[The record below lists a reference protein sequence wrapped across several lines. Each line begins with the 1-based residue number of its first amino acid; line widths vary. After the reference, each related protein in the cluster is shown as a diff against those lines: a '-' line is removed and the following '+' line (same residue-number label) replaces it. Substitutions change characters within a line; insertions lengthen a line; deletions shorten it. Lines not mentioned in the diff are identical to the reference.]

1 MPIAGGTLWR
11 QHGAMSLATCYSRAQ
26 SGLHAPLVTVEVHL
40 SGGLPSFNIVGL
52 PETEV
57 KEARDRVRAALINAS
72 LEFPASRVTVNLAPA
87 ELPKEGG
94 RFDLAIAIGILA
106 ASHQLPGA
114 KLEDYEFAGELA
126 LSGAIR
132 PIRGALNFARA
143 SDSARRTLI
152 LPLANGA
159 EAALIDEVDAYTA
172 RHLLE
177 VLAHFRGRES
187 LPRVIAAEPTVRAWA
202 AADLSDVKGQAHAKR
217 ALEVAAAGG
226 HNLLMIGPPG
236 TGKSMLA
243 ARLPGILPPMPK
255 AAALEAAAVQSIS
268 TAGLD
273 LTRFGERPYRAPHH
287 TASAV
292 ALVGGGSDPKPGEIS
307 LAHEGVLFLDELPEF
322 QRQVLEVLREP
333 LESGKVSISR
343 AARQAEFPARF
354 MLIAAMNPCQIG
366 CPGAGPCRCN
376 PQAAARYRNRISGPL
391 LDRIDIQI
399 TVPRLP
405 LDDLRAPAQGGETSA
420 QVRLRTSAARACQL
434 ARSGVENARLST
446 KQIERDCALTETDGF
461 WLTQAISKLG
471 LSARA
476 YHRILKL
483 ARTIADLAEAESI
496 ERTHLLEAISYRRGL
511 ELFGPGAA

>member
-1 MPIAGGTLWR
+1 
-11 QHGAMSLATCYSRAQ
+11 MSLATCYSRAQ
-26 SGLHAPLVTVEVHL
+26 SGLLAPLVTVEVHL

-106 ASHQLPGA
+106 ASHQLAGA

-143 SDSARRTLI
+143 SDTARRKLI
-152 LPLANGA
+152 LPEANGA
-159 EAALIDEVDAYTA
+159 EAALIDDVEAYTA

-177 VLAHFRGRES
+177 VLAYFRGREQ
-187 LPRVIAAEPTVRAWA
+187 LPPVQAKVYPPNTQLP
-202 AADLSDVKGQAHAKR
+202 DLADVKGQSHAKR
-217 ALEVAAAGG
+217 ALEIAAAGG
-226 HNLLMIGPPG
+226 HNLLMVGPPG

-243 ARLPGILPPMPK
+243 ARMPSILPPMPK
-255 AAALEAAAVQSIS
+255 AAALEAAAVQSLS
-268 TAGLD
+268 SGGLD
-273 LTRFGERPYRAPHH
+273 ITRFGERPYRAPHH

-292 ALVGGGSDPKPGEIS
+292 ALVGGGSDPRPGEIS

-322 QRQVLEVLREP
+322 QRQVLEALREP

-354 MLIAAMNPCQIG
+354 MLVAAMNPCQIG

-376 PQAAARYRNRISGPL
+376 PEAAARYRNRISGPL
-391 LDRIDIQI
+391 LDRIDLQI

-405 LDDLRAPAQGGETSA
+405 LEDLRAPALGGESSA
-420 QVRLRTSAARACQL
+420 VVRSRVCAARERQL
-434 ARSGVENARLST
+434 ARAGVENARLT
-446 KQIERDCALTETDGF
+446 TRQVERDCALKESDGI
-461 WLTQAISKLG
+461 WLTQAITQLG

-476 YHRILKL
+476 YHRVLKL
-483 ARTIADLAEAESI
+483 ARTIADLAGHEHIARAE
-496 ERTHLLEAISYRRGL
+496 LLEALSYRRGL
-511 ELFGPGAA
+511 SQQ

>member
-1 MPIAGGTLWR
+1 
-11 QHGAMSLATCYSRAQ
+11 MSLATCYSRAQ
-26 SGLHAPLVTVEVHL
+26 IGLNAPLVTVEVHL

-52 PETEV
+52 PEAEV

-72 LEFPASRVTVNLAPA
+72 LEFPPSRVTVNLAPA

-143 SDSARRTLI
+143 SDSARRTLV
-152 LPLANGA
+152 LPEANGA
-159 EAALIDEVDAYTA
+159 EAALVDDIDALTA

-177 VLAHFRGRES
+177 VVAHFRGRSKLANAIADVCVES
-187 LPRVIAAEPTVRAWA
+187 PALL
-202 AADLSDVKGQAHAKR
+202 DLSDVKGQAHAKR
-217 ALEVAAAGG
+217 ALEIAAAGG

-243 ARLPGILPPMPK
+243 ARLPGLLPPMPK

-273 LTRFGERPYRAPHH
+273 LKRFGERPYRAPHH

-322 QRQVLEVLREP
+322 QRAVLESLREP
-333 LESGKVSISR
+333 LESGRVMISR

-376 PQAAARYRNRISGPL
+376 PEAAARYRNRLSGPL

-399 TVPRLP
+399 NVPRLP
-405 LDDLRAPAQGGETSA
+405 LEDLRSKALIGESSA
-420 QVRLRTSAARACQL
+420 VVRERTSAARVRQL
-434 ARSGVENARLST
+434 KRANVENARMST
-446 KQIERDCALTETDGF
+446 KQTEQYCVLQESDGV
-461 WLTQAISKLG
+461 WLTQAITKLG

-476 YHRILKL
+476 YHRVLKL
-483 ARTIADLAEAESI
+483 ARTIADLAATDSI
-496 ERTHLLEAISYRRGL
+496 NRAHLLEALSLRRGL
-511 ELFGPGAA
+511 EQGFS